1 MPELPHNRCILA
13 VDAQQGGFDGENDMK
28 FTITR
33 RIGSLLL
40 AAWLI
45 LTGLSGFGLSFP
57 GEGAILAHWAI
68 GAGIFILLER

>member
-1 MPELPHNRCILA
+1 
-13 VDAQQGGFDGENDMK
+13 MK

-40 AAWLI
+40 AVWLI

-57 GEGAILAHWAI
+57 GEGAILALLAI